1 MSAQPSFFS
10 DDFADYIK
18 RLIREALR
26 ELQPE
31 LRNQL
36 IPPYNSLSGDP
47 KRVYSRKQVAEL
59 LNRSENTITKY
70 IRQRKLHATRLNGIY
85 YISENSFLNFLNNT
99 THGKS

>member
-47 KRVYSRKQVAEL
+47 KKVYSRRQVAEIIG
-59 LNRSENTITKY
+59 RSENSVTKY
-70 IRQRKLHATRLNGIY
+70 IKQRKLHATCLNGIY
-85 YISENSFLNFLNNT
+85 YISQSDLINFINGTKN
-99 THGKS
+99 GKN